1 MAPILYPPSR
11 KRMKL
16 VDGKCRYPISLSN
29 RQMDVFHCRHV
40 GQYAIVTGG
49 MRLRVGHIMTHGL
62 ARFLRIGRRA
72 I

>member
-29 RQMDVFHCRHV
+29 RKMD
-40 GQYAIVTGG
+40 AISLQAR
-49 MRLRVGHIMTHGL
+49 RLVRDCDWGVRPRVGHIMTHGL
-62 ARFLRIGRRA
+62 ARFLRIGRGA